1 MLFTSR
7 NREDLEKLEE
17 QSLLKYQVEDLR
29 LQDKLGKQIFHE
41 RMKILYQLFANSIKD
56 TSRGITKTTRE
67 TFINRK
73 KALEQINE
81 KVLELMNNK
90 GMIAPYLTSSLV
102 NLFFKPENTSQS
114 KLIKEPNSIG
124 LMNFLINRSIP
135 VSLCSNMLTFKDNIE
150 FFK

>member
-17 QSLLKYQVEDLR
+17 QSLLKYQKEDLR
-29 LQDKLGKQIFHE
+29 LQDKLGKKIFHE
-41 RMKILYQLFANSIKD
+41 RMEILYQLFANSIKN

-67 TFINRK
+67 TSINRK

-102 NLFFKPENTSQS
+102 NLLKPENTSHS
-114 KLIKEPNSIG
+114 KLMKEPNSIR
-124 LMNFLINRSIP
+124 LMDFLINRSIP
-135 VSLCSNMLTFKDNIE
+135 VSLSSNMLTFKDNIE